1 MKEKIEEIVE
11 KVKNDKDFM
20 NKFKENPVKAVE
32 EVLGVDLPEEQI
44 NNIVETVKAKINL
57 DEGGLLDKVK
67 EFLIKIKKT
76 ANAVFFILLL
86 NFHRSSHKVYLIP

>member
-20 NKFKENPVKAVE
+20 SKFKENPVKAVE

-67 EFLIKIKKT
+67 GIFNKD
-76 ANAVFFILLL
+76 
-86 NFHRSSHKVYLIP
+86 

>member
-67 EFLIKIKKT
+67 GIFNKD
-76 ANAVFFILLL
+76 
-86 NFHRSSHKVYLIP
+86 

>member
-1 MKEKIEEIVE
+1 MLMKEKIEEIVE

-67 EFLIKIKKT
+67 GIFNKD
-76 ANAVFFILLL
+76 
-86 NFHRSSHKVYLIP
+86 

>member
-1 MKEKIEEIVE
+1 MILMKEKIEEIVE

-67 EFLIKIKKT
+67 GIFNKD
-76 ANAVFFILLL
+76 
-86 NFHRSSHKVYLIP
+86 